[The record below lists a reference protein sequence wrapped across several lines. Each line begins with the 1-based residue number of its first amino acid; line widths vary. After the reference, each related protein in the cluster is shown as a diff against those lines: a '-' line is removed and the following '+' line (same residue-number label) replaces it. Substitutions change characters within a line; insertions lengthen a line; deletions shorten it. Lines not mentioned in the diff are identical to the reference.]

1 MLFYF
6 FRGLSQMQN
15 VFHFLSICE
24 DGAGRE
30 RFLSAFQ
37 ELIRHYGFEYYRMS
51 RRSNQDITLNGTILV
66 ENLPTGWTEVYHA
79 KKYDSVD
86 PVKRTLGLLQKPFRW
101 RDVIGLL
108 PQASHRKRAAKL
120 FQDAARMGMREGY
133 AFPIHGRNGLL
144 GGVFIGGQG
153 SYLNPSELQLFETA
167 MRAAFWKML
176 DLSGQLK
183 EVLAVPDLSVAQMTK
198 RELEVLTL
206 LAQGLTSPEI
216 GKRLTISNHTVDWY
230 INGIQRKLE
239 AKNRQHVVALAF
251 RYGVIA

>member
-1 MLFYF
+1 MH
-6 FRGLSQMQN
+6 N
-15 VFHFLSICE
+15 VLQFLSVCDE
-24 DGAGRE
+24 GASRE
-30 RFLSAFQ
+30 RFLAAFS

-51 RRSNQDITLNGTILV
+51 RRSDADVILNGAVLV
-66 ENLPTGWTEVYHA
+66 EKLPSGWHEIYAA
-79 KKYDSVD
+79 KKYDAVD
-86 PVKRTLGLLQKPFRW
+86 PVKRTLGLLQRPFRW

-133 AFPIHGRNGLL
+133 AFPIHGRNGLI
-144 GGVFIGGQG
+144 GGVFVSGQG
-153 SYLNPSELQLFETA
+153 CYFTPPELQLFEAA

-183 EVLAVPDLSVAQMTK
+183 DVLTVPDLSVAQITK

-216 GKRLTISNHTVDWY
+216 GKSLSISNHTVDWY
-230 INGIQRKLE
+230 INGIQRKLN
-239 AKNRQHVVALAF
+239 ARNRQHVVALAF